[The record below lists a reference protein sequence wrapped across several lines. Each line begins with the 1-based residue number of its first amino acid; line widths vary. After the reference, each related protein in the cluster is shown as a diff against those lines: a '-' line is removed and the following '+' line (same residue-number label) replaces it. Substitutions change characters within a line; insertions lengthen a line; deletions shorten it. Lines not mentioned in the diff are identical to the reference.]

1 MINDRTERNYPLP
14 HPQNIASQDVVRIR
28 DAFVAVDADITAVEA
43 FCAQLREGFD
53 RGKFEEFLCLWE

>member
-1 MINDRTERNYPLP
+1 MTNDRTERNYPLP

-28 DAFVAVDADITAVEA
+28 DAFVAVDSDITAVET
-43 FCAQLREGFD
+43 FCAQLREEFD